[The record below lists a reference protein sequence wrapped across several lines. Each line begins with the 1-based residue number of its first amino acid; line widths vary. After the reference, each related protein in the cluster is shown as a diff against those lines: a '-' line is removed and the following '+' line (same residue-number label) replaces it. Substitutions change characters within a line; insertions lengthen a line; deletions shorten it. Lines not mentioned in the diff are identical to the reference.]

1 MIMSSSSISFYYAE
15 GETPQGPFSAA
26 HILSLKSLG
35 KISDETYV
43 IQAGGTEWTTFATL
57 QPTLKSLLPGP
68 VISFQSPRPDPVAVA
83 TSVGGEKE
91 ASPAKLEASQTK
103 AAALGSNA
111 SFTEQML
118 SLARSL
124 DTPENRLN
132 QLAKGISNNWNIE
145 APDIIKALRTFE
157 GKDFKGGLF
166 LNQVSSITEDLAS
179 LLSRIAVHD
188 DNTVCLNGL
197 DDLPAEFAAVLAK
210 CRGGLF
216 LGGFQ
221 EISLEAAKALSEH
234 KGPLGL
240 NSLNHITDDIASALS
255 KIRFRLEL
263 DGLQEI
269 DPQTARGLAGSADL
283 QLDGLTILEENVAKE
298 LSNHQGP
305 LALRGL
311 KDLGVRAAEH
321 LARRSIDFAR
331 LPPDYSPNNPTTLT
345 LSLKEFSPD
354 LARAFLGSKEN
365 IDFLGLNTISEE
377 VLLILKER
385 SNISGFLYFEFLS
398 SKAKEI
404 LGSGMGKHFDILID
418 WKEIE
423 VKE

>member
-1 MIMSSSSISFYYAE
+1 MSTPPISFYYAE
-15 GETPQGPFSAA
+15 DEIPQGPFSAA

-35 KISDETYV
+35 KIGDETYV

-57 QPTLKSLLPGP
+57 QPNLKSLLPGP
-68 VISFQSPRPDPVAVA
+68 AHSAGQPSPTPTPQPTTVKV
-83 TSVGGEKE
+83 EKE
-91 ASPAKLEASQTK
+91 ASPAKLEASPTK
-103 AAALGSNA
+103 VAALGPNA

-118 SLARSL
+118 ALARSL
-124 DTPENRLN
+124 DTPENRLD

-145 APDIIKALRTFE
+145 VPDIITTLRTFE

-179 LLSRIAVHD
+179 LLTRIAIHD

-210 CRGGLF
+210 CRGSLI

-234 KGPLGL
+234 KGPLVL
-240 NSLNHITDDIASALS
+240 SSLNHITDDIALALS

-263 DGLQEI
+263 DGLEEI
-269 DPQTARGLAGSADL
+269 DPQTARGLAASADL
-283 QLDGLTILEENVAKE
+283 QLDGLTILEEDVAKE
-298 LSNHQGP
+298 LSNHKGP

-311 KDLGVRAAEH
+311 KALGVRVAEH
-321 LARRSIDFAR
+321 LARRSIDFAK
-331 LPPDYSPNNPTTLT
+331 LPPDYPPNNPTTLT
-345 LSLKEFSPD
+345 LSLEEFSPD
-354 LARAFLGSKEN
+354 LARAFLASKEN
-365 IDFLGLNTISEE
+365 IEFLGLNTISEE
-377 VLLILKER
+377 ILLILKER
-385 SNISGFLYFEFLS
+385 SNISGFGWFEFLS

-404 LGSGMGKHFDILID
+404 LGSGIGKHFDMLID
-418 WKEIE
+418 WKEIK